1 MYKKPMWAFVSVVFL
16 LILIPKCMAL
26 EPPPERDIFT
36 VAIIGDR
43 TGGYPEGL
51 KYLERA
57 VYEINQLNPDFVVH
71 IGDKVQGYTR
81 DQSQWLREYE
91 EFMPYMDKLNAPW
104 YAVAGNHDVFSPIW
118 DTNDRTYEELYKKY
132 FGPIRYSFDYKNAH
146 FVFLYTDDAMT
157 SVPDMSE
164 EQVEWLRND
173 LEATDSKNIFVF
185 LHKPVWRYDTK
196 NWDAT
201 HAVIKEFPV
210 KAVIAGHFHTYQK
223 DMNLDGIQYYVMG
236 PTGGEMH
243 ESDQELYGYFHHY
256 NILRIEP
263 DKFTMG
269 VVKVGNVE
277 ADDYVLAE
285 DCIKMR
291 YAVIEWGTK
300 AQGWLPQPVDAPVE
314 GKLEITVHNALDVPM
329 PVKVRLDPSREL
341 WSMEPSV
348 LGFTVP
354 GKSDVTT
361 EVTLSSPKT
370 AREDIVPPEFEIEYT
385 YTDAHGR
392 KVPLTARR
400 RVFLR
405 DTHEVYRRNEPVNLD
420 GVKSET
426 LWQQVSPLYNHTW
439 VYSIYERPDAPPR
452 MWLAADDTDLYF
464 FAESMDEKY
473 SYLKENNS
481 GRLLS
486 DAIVFSTQPASG
498 RRDIVIFPFN
508 DDGNAFIAKVDGRGR
523 LRPSEMSA
531 VSGVEYY
538 SRIDEQDGYYYCEG
552 RVPLSLLFDNE
563 DVSGKEVPFNMG
575 VIDNDLTAFV
585 YVRTWAYDRDP
596 QYWGTLK
603 FLED

>member
-1 MYKKPMWAFVSVVFL
+1 MHKKPMWAFLSVAFL
-16 LILIPKCMAL
+16 LIFVPKSMAVD
-26 EPPPERDIFT
+26 PPPERDIFT

-104 YAVAGNHDVFSPIW
+104 YLVAGNHDVFSPIW
-118 DTNDRTYEELYKKY
+118 DTNDRTYEELYKKH
-132 FGPIRYSFDYKNAH
+132 FGPIRYSFDYKNTH
-146 FVFLYTDDAMT
+146 FVFLYTDDGMT
-157 SVPDMSE
+157 SVPSMSD
-164 EQVEWLRND
+164 EQIEWLRND
-173 LEATDSKNIFVF
+173 LETTDSKNIFVF
-185 LHKPVWRYDTK
+185 LHKPVWRYGTDD
-196 NWDAT
+196 WDAT
-201 HAVIKEFPV
+201 HQVIKEFPV

-223 DMNLDGIQYYVMG
+223 DMNLDGIQYYTMG
-236 PTGGEMH
+236 PTGGELH
-243 ESDQELYGYFHHY
+243 ESDHELYGYFHHY

-291 YAVIEWGTK
+291 YAVIDRGTK
-300 AQGWLPQPVDAPVE
+300 AQGWLPQPVDGPVE
-314 GKLEITVHNALDVPM
+314 GKMEITVHNALDVDM
-329 PVKVRLDPSREL
+329 PVKVRLDPSRPL
-341 WSMEPSV
+341 WSMEPPV
-348 LGFTVP
+348 LGFTLP
-354 GKSDVTT
+354 AKSDVTA
-361 EVTLSSPKT
+361 EVMLSSPRT
-370 AREDIVPPEFEIEYT
+370 APEDIVPPEFEIEYT

-405 DTHEVYRRNEPVNLD
+405 DTHEIYRRDEPVNLD
-420 GVKSET
+420 GVNAEPF
-426 LWQQVSPLYNHTW
+426 WQQVSPLYNHTW
-439 VYSIYERPDAPPR
+439 VFSIYERHDAPPK

-464 FAESMDEKY
+464 FVESMDDKY

-481 GRLLS
+481 RGLLS
-486 DAIVFSTQPASG
+486 DAILFSTQPASG
-498 RRDIVIFPFN
+498 RREIIIFPFN
-508 DDGNAFIAKVDGRGR
+508 DDGNAFMAKVDERGR
-523 LRPSEMSA
+523 LQPSAMSA

-538 SRIDEQDGYYYCEG
+538 SRTDQQAGYYYCEG
-552 RVPLSLLFDNE
+552 RIPLSLLFDNE
-563 DVSGKEVPFNMG
+563 QVMGKEVPFNVG
-575 VIDNDLTAFV
+575 VIDNDLTAFI
-585 YVRTWAYDRDP
+585 YLRTWAYDRDP
-596 QYWGTLK
+596 QYWGTLR